1 MNSEIM
7 NTGDIDEILY
17 AEDASYTL
25 LAWHFCGDTLR
36 DGRPIP
42 ADGVTLRH
50 DGEIV
55 PCKSGL
61 HASERLIDAL
71 QYAPGPLLCRVRLG
85 GKMVPHGG
93 DKFAAA
99 ERTILWR
106 FDATE
111 VLRAFGLQCAL
122 EVIDLWDAPAA
133 VREYLETGR
142 EDIRLAA
149 RKAIIADWD
158 ARWNFTWAAARAAT
172 LDDSW
177 AAARNAAVSGATA
190 LSLAASG
197 STWWGIGQKA
207 FRADQNARL
216 SRRVQVEADRLG
228 FEMDPRQ

>member
-1 MNSEIM
+1 MMSRI
-7 NTGDIDEILY
+7 Y
-17 AEDASYTL
+17 
-25 LAWHFCGDTLR
+25 AWHFCGDTLR

-50 DGEIV
+50 DGVIM
-55 PCKSGL
+55 PCKLGL

-93 DKFAAA
+93 NKFAAA

-111 VLRAFGLQCAL
+111 VLRAFGRHCAL
-122 EVIDLWDAPAA
+122 EVLDLWDAPAV

-142 EDIRLAA
+142 EDVRVGA
-149 RKAIIADWD
+149 REAINADWNV
-158 ARWNFTWAAARAAT
+158 RWNFARDAANAAT
-172 LDDSW
+172 LDNSW
-177 AAARNAAVSGATA
+177 AAAKGAAAMAVYASAGLPIIRKVS
-190 LSLAASG
+190 
-197 STWWGIGQKA
+197 W
-207 FRADQNARL
+207 ADQNARL

-228 FEMDPRQ
+228 FEMDPPK

>member
-1 MNSEIM
+1 MSF
-7 NTGDIDEILY
+7 DLLK
-17 AEDASYTL
+17 ASDTL
-25 LAWHFCGDTLR
+25 LAWHFCDDTLR

-55 PCKSGL
+55 PCESGL

-85 GKMVPHGG
+85 GKMVPHGD

-111 VLRAFGLQCAL
+111 VLRGFGLQCAL
-122 EVIDLWDAPAA
+122 EVIDLWDAPPVFRA
-133 VREYLETGR
+133 YLETGR
-142 EDIRLAA
+142 EDIRGAA
-149 RKAIIADWD
+149 REVITAIWD
-158 ARWNFTWAAARAAT
+158 DRWNFAWDAGRAAT
-172 LDDSW
+172 QDNSW
-177 AAARNAAVSGATA
+177 AAARGAAN

-197 STWWGIGQKA
+197 LASRRIDQRVI
-207 FRADQNARL
+207 RADQNARL